1 MQKEYGPLSSYF
13 YQLSKPVG
21 FSIDGDIDYYINALE
36 GVSGR
41 ILEAGVGTGRMLI
54 PLIKEGFLVDG
65 IDSSP
70 DMLAQCRANLK
81 AHELEAR
88 LYEGDLRQLSLQA
101 QYEAIIIPAGSLR
114 LLPREGA
121 CKALL
126 NFYLHLKPGGR
137 LILDLDMPA
146 SFQAGKVTSRRLRI
160 DEDRSLLLTSTSDRM
175 DWLAQT
181 TSYINRYDLMDQGTI
196 LKTELAHVSLT
207 WYGVAEFEQ
216 LLSSMGYE
224 DIAYEMGYGGQLEDL
239 VTFRAHRP
247 A

>member
-196 LKTELAHVSLT
+196 LKTEIAHVSLT

>member
-54 PLIKEGFLVDG
+54 PLIKKGFLVDG

-70 DMLAQCRANLK
+70 DMLAQCRANLQ

-88 LYEGDLRQLSLQA
+88 LYEGDLRQLSLPA

-126 NFYLHLKPGGR
+126 NFYQHLKAGGR